1 MKKSDFSFSESDI
14 DFTIDR
20 FAYYGDGKANA
31 KRVIEDLCEYFGLE
45 GNPST
50 HKLISNKI
58 RTFNPNRKDCT
69 EQHRNCYLM
78 KRNHNL
84 IHRHEPDG
92 ILARQKQRVYN
103 RAVDVLSEKMTPS
116 LALKIVEAED
126 RFAIE
131 YKNITIQER
140 IERLCLA
147 DDTGDSS
154 FRDGEKEPDSRE
166 PQ

>member
-1 MKKSDFSFSESDI
+1 
-14 DFTIDR
+14 
-20 FAYYGDGKANA
+20 
-31 KRVIEDLCEYFGLE
+31 
-45 GNPST
+45 
-50 HKLISNKI
+50 
-58 RTFNPNRKDCT
+58 
-69 EQHRNCYLM
+69 
-78 KRNHNL
+78 
-84 IHRHEPDG
+84 
-92 ILARQKQRVYN
+92 
-103 RAVDVLSEKMTPS
+103 MTPS

-154 FRDGEKEPDSRE
+154 FRHGETEPASRE